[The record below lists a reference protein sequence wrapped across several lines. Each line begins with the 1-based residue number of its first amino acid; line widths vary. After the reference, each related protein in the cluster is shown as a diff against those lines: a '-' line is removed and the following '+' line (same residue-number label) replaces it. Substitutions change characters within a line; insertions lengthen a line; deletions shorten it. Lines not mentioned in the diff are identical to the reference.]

1 MDEKGARSM
10 KHKIL
15 KMHWATWRNLRML
28 IPGLPGETMDDY
40 MRRVIIEL
48 KKEDVERGYYFNI

>member
-1 MDEKGARSM
+1 MRPIGNPI

-28 IPGLPGETMDDY
+28 IPGVDGETMDDY
-40 MRRVIIEL
+40 MARVVIEL
-48 KKEDVERGYYFNI
+48 KRTDERRYDI

>member
-1 MDEKGARSM
+1 M